1 MQIIDTSLLDEKA
14 ETLSNSEVYWVYN
27 GLDCCVTMEVF
38 EQIEPQLDD
47 VSRATYENAME
58 LLGPVMEMMLVGL
71 PVNLTRRQEVL
82 GHYRAR
88 FEKLEK
94 MWVRLCH
101 EGLDIPKDRSKRKG
115 RSSVPVNIASYR
127 DIQFLFHEML
137 GIPEKKKRRKG
148 SAVASASTDRDTLEG
163 FRNYFYAEPFVNF
176 ILAQRDEL
184 KSMGFLRTPLDD
196 DGRMRCSFN
205 VAGTDTGRL
214 SSSFSDEGT
223 GTNLQNVTGKL
234 KDIFWAPPGQM
245 VIDVDLEQGDSRGVA
260 AIAWNMFVESH
271 GEAFAGKYLDACE
284 SGDLHTTV
292 CQMAWKGLAWTDT
305 QSMNKKVA
313 EQIAYR
319 DLSFRDLSKKLG
331 HGSNYMG
338 QPPTMAMHTKLPVG
352 LIQDFQREYFGAFPC
367 ITAWQQ
373 ETIRL
378 LQTTRQLTTL
388 WGRRRYF
395 WNDPNATSTKNA
407 AIAYAPQNTTGE
419 FMNRGLIQLFRYRN
433 AMNFPIQ
440 FMLQVH
446 DSGVFLADERRINE
460 IIPVLL
466 RQLRI
471 VLPLAKG
478 REFTIPH
485 GVKVGWNYGRYDEK
499 ENPYGLKA
507 FKGEETRTPPKRQ
520 RSLLDFMDTQVG
532 NIR

>member
-1 MQIIDTSLLDEKA
+1 
-14 ETLSNSEVYWVYN
+14 
-27 GLDCCVTMEVF
+27 
-38 EQIEPQLDD
+38 
-47 VSRATYENAME
+47 
-58 LLGPVMEMMLVGL
+58 
-71 PVNLTRRQEVL
+71 
-82 GHYRAR
+82 
-88 FEKLEK
+88 
-94 MWVRLCH
+94 
-101 EGLDIPKDRSKRKG
+101 
-115 RSSVPVNIASYR
+115 
-127 DIQFLFHEML
+127 
-137 GIPEKKKRRKG
+137 
-148 SAVASASTDRDTLEG
+148 
-163 FRNYFYAEPFVNF
+163 
-176 ILAQRDEL
+176 
-184 KSMGFLRTPLDD
+184 
-196 DGRMRCSFN
+196 
-205 VAGTDTGRL
+205 
-214 SSSFSDEGT
+214 
-223 GTNLQNVTGKL
+223 
-234 KDIFWAPPGQM
+234 
-245 VIDVDLEQGDSRGVA
+245 
-260 AIAWNMFVESH
+260 
-271 GEAFAGKYLDACE
+271 
-284 SGDLHTTV
+284 
-292 CQMAWKGLAWTDT
+292 MAWKNLAWTDT
-305 QSMNKKVA
+305 QSLNKKVA

-367 ITAWQQ
+367 ITAWQN

-446 DSGVFLADERRINE
+446 DSGVFLADERRIND

-466 RQLRI
+466 RQLRV

-485 GVKVGWNYGRYDEK
+485 GVKIGWNYGRYDEK

-520 RSLLDFMDTQVG
+520 RSLLDFMDTPVG